1 MLSAKDAAI
10 VFETLLSS
18 PGMND
23 NVKVSLQFPR
33 KQILLFIKLIELGLA
48 VKKEEQGSLLHVLNG
63 SGAEGITQLTSQLLQ
78 KAGLTDM
85 YERLNA
91 LEMK

>member
-10 VFETLLSS
+10 VYETLLSS

-23 NVKVSLQFPR
+23 IVKVSLQLPR
-33 KQILLFIKLIELGLA
+33 KSVLLLAKLIELGLTI
-48 VKKEEQGSLLHVLNG
+48 KDEEKNGLLQALNG
-63 SGAEGITQLTSQLLQ
+63 SGSEQIGDVNHQLLQ

-85 YERLNA
+85 YDRLNA
-91 LEMK
+91 LEAK